1 REDRLRGGADHAVPH
16 NSPAARARDKED
28 DVRLVRIGL
37 ALAGC
42 VVFLSSVAL
51 SQEAS
56 GRFDYLVREDMFKG
70 FEGDIEAFDRAMA
83 LCENRLAS
91 NPDDAEALVWHG
103 AGLLVRAGA
112 AFQAGG
118 REQGIRM
125 MRQATSEMNRAVALK
140 PGSVSVLIPRAT
152 ALLGAATHI

>member
-1 REDRLRGGADHAVPH
+1 
-16 NSPAARARDKED
+16 
-28 DVRLVRIGL
+28 VRLVRIGL

-112 AFQAGG
+112 AF
-118 REQGIRM
+118 
-125 MRQATSEMNRAVALK
+125 RA
-140 PGSVSVLIPRAT
+140 SRAS
-152 ALLGAATHI
+152 G